1 MCIRDSSD
9 EAGKRQL
16 IEPDETDAQ
25 KPPRRFGKGAAPVA
39 GSPGLYRR
47 LIMPAARFA
56 AHGLTRGVESLPAFD
71 LVERIDHGFESQHG
85 GGVAGLEIP
94 DR

>member
-1 MCIRDSSD
+1 MAAGVSD

-16 IEPDETDAQ
+16 IKPDKADTE
-25 KPPRRFGKGAAPVA
+25 KPSWRPGKAARPVTR
-39 GSPGLYRR
+39 SPGFHLG
-47 LIMPAARFA
+47 LLVPAARFA
-56 AHGLTRGVESLPAFD
+56 AHCLTRGVESLPAFD
-71 LVERIDHGFESQHG
+71 LVERIDHGFEGQHG